1 MPRKPREIV
10 AGGIYHVFA
19 RGNNRQPIFVDD
31 RDRRIYLWILGDVA
45 SEFGWSRLGH
55 CLMDNHI
62 HLLIELSEPNLSEGM
77 HRLQLRYTR
86 RFNHRHGRTG
96 HLFGGRYKSVRVTT
110 DRQLAAVTT
119 YVMANPVQAGLCERP
134 ENWPWTN
141 CEAARRV
148 LATR

>member
-31 RDRRIYLWILGDVA
+31 RDRRTYLLILGDVA
-45 SEFGWSRLGH
+45 SEFGWRRLGH

-86 RFNHRHGRTG
+86 RFNHRHEKTG

-110 DRQLAAVTT
+110 DRQLLAVTA
-119 YVMANPVQAGLCERP
+119 YVLANPVEAGLCERS
-134 ENWPWTN
+134 EDWPWTN
-141 CEAARRV
+141 CEAARR
-148 LATR
+148 RCGC